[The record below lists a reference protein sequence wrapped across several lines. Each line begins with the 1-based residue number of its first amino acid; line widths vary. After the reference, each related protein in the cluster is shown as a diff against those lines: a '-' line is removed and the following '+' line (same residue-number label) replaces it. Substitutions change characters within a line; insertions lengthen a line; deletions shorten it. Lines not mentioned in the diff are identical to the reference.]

1 MRVGVEKEWQ
11 RGPAGSN
18 AILPE
23 AFLHPKLRPL
33 PSPSWLGDS
42 RQGTPAETPQG
53 AEGGPGDRAV
63 GPQTAIGLAG
73 LSTAGDPTTAASGI
87 RESAVTGSARQD
99 GCTRGQ
105 PVLLNP
111 FFPFSTSKLLALK
124 ATVLLLLTLLIKAR
138 VQIAAGSA
146 LGISLLLLQTLVLLA
161 IGGGLVL
168 AAGGAALVATQRRRT
183 ATA

>member
-1 MRVGVEKEWQ
+1 M
-11 RGPAGSN
+11 
-18 AILPE
+18 
-23 AFLHPKLRPL
+23 
-33 PSPSWLGDS
+33 
-42 RQGTPAETPQG
+42 
-53 AEGGPGDRAV
+53 
-63 GPQTAIGLAG
+63 
-73 LSTAGDPTTAASGI
+73 
-87 RESAVTGSARQD
+87 
-99 GCTRGQ
+99 
-105 PVLLNP
+105 VLLNP
-111 FFPFSTSKLLALK
+111 FFPFSTSKQLALK